1 MQQVLRMPGLS
12 GAKRPAK
19 WHKLSHRLTKL
30 PDKFEIVSFCQE
42 GKQLKGVN

>member
-19 WHKLSHRLTKL
+19 WHKLSHHLTKL

-42 GKQLKGVN
+42 EKQLKGVN